1 MGPVAWNHQQ
11 RDMAALTLSYA
22 QPTNAILAPVVV
34 RGCKHFSTPA
44 VLDIWRNV
52 DAVCFDVDSTVC
64 TEEGIDVLAEHC
76 GAGAAV
82 KEWTTKYVS
91 VPRICWL

>member
-1 MGPVAWNHQQ
+1 MGPVVWDHHAQ
-11 RDMAALTLSYA
+11 RDMAATLTLSFT
-22 QPTNAILAPVVV
+22 QPASAILAAPAV

-64 TEEGIDVLAEHC
+64 TDEGIDVLADHC

-91 VPRICWL
+91 VSA

>member
-1 MGPVAWNHQQ
+1 MGPVAWDHHPQ
-11 RDMAALTLSYA
+11 RDMAALTLSFA
-22 QPTNAILAPVVV
+22 QPASSILVAPAV

-64 TEEGIDVLAEHC
+64 TDEGIDVLADHC

-91 VPRICWL
+91 VSP